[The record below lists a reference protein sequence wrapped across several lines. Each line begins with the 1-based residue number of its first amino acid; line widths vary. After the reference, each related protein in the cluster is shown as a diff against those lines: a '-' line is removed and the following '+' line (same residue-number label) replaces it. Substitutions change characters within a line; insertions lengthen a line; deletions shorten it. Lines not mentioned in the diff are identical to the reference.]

1 MLDSIQVGLSGLLGY
16 SKGLR
21 VVANNT
27 ANLNTPG
34 YKSSSLQFTDMF
46 YATSEGAPG
55 GRSQFGYGLA
65 TAGTHM
71 DFRQGDLRETGNDLD
86 LGLDGDGLFVLRDT
100 QGRTRYTRAG
110 MFQFDAEG
118 LLVNRTDGSHVIGV
132 DAAGRQGEV
141 SIAGMRTTPGTPTAT
156 VRFTGNLSST
166 SANQT
171 VGSIKVYDALGEEHL
186 LSLKFTNTASTTPGS
201 WHVELLD
208 GTTSVG
214 TADMVFEDGKPQA
227 ASAKLTFTYT
237 PAGRAAQSLVFD
249 FSADVTS
256 FASGNLSTLAMAS
269 QDGRP
274 PGNLTKSS
282 FNARGVLVATYSNG
296 QTVEGA
302 RLLLARFRSTDA
314 VADLGGS
321 QYEAADGQGWI
332 EGGAGD
338 AGFGALRAGVLE
350 ISNVDLSREFS
361 DLVVMQRGYQA
372 SSQVVSTANEML
384 QELFNMKNK

>member
-16 SKGLR
+16 SRGLR

-34 YKSSSLQFTDMF
+34 YKTSSLQFTDMF
-46 YATSEGAPG
+46 YATSEGAAG

-110 MFQFDAEG
+110 MFQFDPEG
-118 LLVNRTDGSHVIGV
+118 LLVNRIDGSHVIGV
-132 DAAGRQGEV
+132 DVAGRQADV
-141 SIAGMRTTPGTPTAT
+141 SISGMRTTPGTPTAT

-166 SANQT
+166 STSQT
-171 VGSIKVYDALGEEHL
+171 VGSIKVIDALGEEHL

-201 WHVELLD
+201 WHVELFD
-208 GTTSVG
+208 GATSVG
-214 TADMVFEDGKPQA
+214 TADMVFVDGKPQPTS
-227 ASAKLTFTYT
+227 ASLTFTYT
-237 PAGRAAQSLVFD
+237 PAGRPAQTLVFD
-249 FSADVTS
+249 FGADVTS

-274 PGNLTKSS
+274 PGNLTKTS

-302 RLLLARFRSTDA
+302 RLLLARFRSADA
-314 VADLGGS
+314 VEDLGGS
-321 QYEAADGQGWI
+321 QYEAADGRGWI
-332 EGGAGD
+332 EGAAGE
-338 AGFGALRAGVLE
+338 AGFGTLRAGVLE